1 MAAAPR
7 ATSPTTP
14 EPGRTP
20 PAAPRSHRRRLV
32 FRLVALLTPVLLL
45 GLIELM
51 LRLAGYGYPTRFFLP
66 AQIEGRAVRIENDK
80 FGWRFFPPAIAR
92 SPTPTVL
99 SAPKEPGTYRIFLL
113 GESAALGDPRPAY
126 GVGRYLEVL
135 LRERFPTNRFEVICA
150 AMTAINSHGVLP
162 IARECAALE
171 GDLWIVYLG
180 NNEFVGPFG
189 LSHPFGLRAPSQFTV
204 RTLLGLKATKLGQL
218 TESLLARLRPTGPE
232 SPGWQGMKTMAEQ
245 PVPPDDPARET
256 VYRNFERNLEAI
268 VQTGLRARARI
279 LLCSVASNLR
289 DCPPFA
295 STPPAALSSD
305 NAASWSNLWLR
316 AVAAQASTN
325 PTEATAL
332 LEQALPLAPTSAELH
347 YRLARSALHAA
358 RPDLAPAHFRLARD
372 HDALPFRA
380 DARLNSTVAS
390 VANRHATRG
399 VGFFDAEAALSA
411 DTPGLSPGHES
422 FHEHVHFNFAG
433 SYRLALALATH
444 LEPQLPAALL
454 AGRRRDTWASPE
466 LCARRL
472 GLTDWN
478 RFTVYESVWQRLQD
492 APFTNQLDH
501 VSRLVPLLTQL
512 LELRLALQPQFYMDA
527 RAIYDEALVRSPH
540 DFRLHENFAEFL
552 EATSELEEARQHWD
566 RVRALIPHHCLPY
579 YHLGRLDARLGNLPS
594 AQQHL
599 DQALARRPDFPEA
612 RLELGRVF
620 ARQDLTE
627 QAIAEYQTVIRHP
640 LGSPTAYLRLA
651 DLLAAQNRRP
661 EATAALREA
670 ITRHPQAW
678 EPHYFLGVE
687 LAVEDQ
693 LEAAAEQ
700 FAAAVRLRP
709 DFALAHLNYAIALA
723 KLGQLEPARAHF
735 RETLRLDPANAR
747 AAEYLRFLEPKV
759 RLDAPPAA
767 E

>member
-1 MAAAPR
+1 MPR
-7 ATSPTTP
+7 PA
-14 EPGRTP
+14 GP
-20 PAAPRSHRRRLV
+20 PPPRSRRRRLV
-32 FRLVALLTPVLLL
+32 FRLVALLTPALLL
-45 GLIELM
+45 GVLEVS

-66 AQIEGRAVRIENDK
+66 AQIEGRAVWVENDK

-99 SAPKEPGTYRIFLL
+99 STAKEPGTFRIFLL

-135 LRERFPTNRFEVICA
+135 LRERFPDARFEVICA
-150 AMTAINSHGVLP
+150 AMTAINSHAVLP

-189 LSHPFGLRAPSQFTV
+189 LSNPFDLRAPSQLTV
-204 RTLLGLKATKLGQL
+204 RTLLALRATKLGQL
-218 TESLLARLRPTGPE
+218 TEALLARLRPTGPG
-232 SPGWQGMKTMAEQ
+232 SPAWQGMKTMAEH
-245 PVPPDDPARET
+245 PVPPADPARET
-256 VYRNFERNLEAI
+256 VYHNFERNLEAI
-268 VQTGLRARARI
+268 VRTGLRARARI

-295 STPPAALSSD
+295 SIQPNALPPD
-305 NAASWSNLWLR
+305 RAASWSNLWLQ
-316 AVAAQASTN
+316 AVAAQANTN
-325 PTEATAL
+325 HTEATAL
-332 LEQALPLAPTSAELH
+332 LEQALPLALTSAELH
-347 YRLARSALHAA
+347 YRLAHSALYTA
-358 RPDLAPAHFRLARD
+358 RPQLAPTHFRLARD

-380 DARLNSTVAS
+380 DARLNAAIAS
-390 VANRHATRG
+390 VANRYASRD
-399 VGFFDAEAALSA
+399 VRFFDAEAALSA
-411 DTPGLSPGHES
+411 DTPGLSPGQES

-433 SYRLALALATH
+433 SYRLALALATR
-444 LEPQLPAALL
+444 LEPQLPASVL
-454 AGRRRDTWASPE
+454 AGLREDAWASPE

-478 RFTVYESVWQRLQD
+478 RFAVYETVWQRLQD

-501 VSRLVPLLTQL
+501 VPRLAPLRQRLI
-512 LELRLALQPQFYMDA
+512 ELRQAMTPQSRGDTRSLYEDALAHQPA
-527 RAIYDEALVRSPH
+527 

-552 EATSELEEARQHWD
+552 EATGQHAEARDQWD
-566 RVRALIPHHCLPY
+566 HVRALIPHHCLPY

-594 AQQHL
+594 AQAHL

-620 ARQDLTE
+620 ARQGLPE
-627 QAIAEYQTVIRHP
+627 RAIAEYQTVIRHP

-670 ITRHPQAW
+670 VTRHPQAW

-687 LAVEDQ
+687 LAVDDQ

-723 KLGQLEPARAHF
+723 KLGQLDPARAHF

-747 AAEYLRFLEPKV
+747 AAGYLRSLDPQV
-759 RLDAPPAA
+759 RLDDPPAA